1 MSPKKAILKTLT
13 DHHQKSGPGV
23 LTRPATIPG
32 FQSKPERFQQA
43 VNSLLQERLIEGTR
57 DPEGRMAISLNACR
71 LADVRKELRP
81 FWFHPAFVALMGLL
95 AVAASVGLMG

>member
-1 MSPKKAILKTLT
+1 MSPKKAILKTLSVQ
-13 DHHQKSGPGV
+13 HQASGPGV

-32 FQSKPERFQQA
+32 FQTKPEKFQQA

-57 DPEGRMAISLNACR
+57 DPEGRMAISLNTQR
-71 LADVRKELRP
+71 MADVRKELRP

-95 AVAASVGLMG
+95 AVAAGVGLMS

>member
-57 DPEGRMAISLNACR
+57 DPEGRMAISLNAWKAFSNYENHTPR
-71 LADVRKELRP
+71 AGI
-81 FWFHPAFVALMGLL
+81 WIHPENHATQTSKRISGER
-95 AVAASVGLMG
+95 